1 MAEYE
6 RKGDILF
13 MKLDHNCIRAI
24 LLYSE
29 EHIGL
34 DENLGWQPLDLKDYC
49 DALPKY
55 SRQEIAYT
63 LYLLD
68 EAGYVDT
75 HIIDAD
81 GGICDINVYRLT
93 YSGHE
98 FIDTIRSNKI
108 WSKIVSAVST
118 IGSVS
123 LPVIQELGC
132 HYAIDF
138 LKHQ

>member
-1 MAEYE
+1 MAEYI
-6 RKGDILF
+6 RKENILF

-34 DENLGWQPLDLKDYC
+34 DENLGWQPLNLEDYC

-63 LYLLD
+63 LCLLD

-108 WSKIVSAVST
+108 WNRIASAIST
-118 IGSVS
+118 IGSAS
-123 LPVIQELGC
+123 LPIIQELGS
-132 HYAIDF
+132 HYAIEL
-138 LKHQ
+138 LKQQ

>member
-1 MAEYE
+1 M
-6 RKGDILF
+6 
-13 MKLDHNCIRAI
+13 
-24 LLYSE
+24 
-29 EHIGL
+29 L

-49 DALPKY
+49 NALPKY

-75 HIIDAD
+75 HIIDVD
-81 GGICDINVYRLT
+81 GGIFDINVYRLT

-108 WSKIVSAVST
+108 WNRIASALST
-118 IGSVS
+118 IGSAS
-123 LPVIQELGC
+123 LPIIQELGS
-132 HYAIDF
+132 HYAIEL
-138 LKHQ
+138 LKQQ